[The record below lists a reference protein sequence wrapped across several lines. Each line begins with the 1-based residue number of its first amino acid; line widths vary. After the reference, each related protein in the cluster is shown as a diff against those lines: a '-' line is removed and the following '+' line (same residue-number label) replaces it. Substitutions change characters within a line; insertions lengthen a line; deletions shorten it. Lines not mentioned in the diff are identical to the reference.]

1 MYKRQAQ
8 AVIYA
13 SASDP
18 LIGEELFAGGAY
30 LGAGK
35 IHLASISAQDIVRW
49 IIIVVILGGVILN
62 FLGID
67 SFIESILAG
76 SM

>member
-1 MYKRQAQ
+1 
-8 AVIYA
+8 VIYA

-35 IHLASISAQDIVRW
+35 MHEASISAQDVIRW
-49 IIIVVILGGVILN
+49 IIIVIIIGSVVLN
-62 FLGID
+62 FLGIN
-67 SFIESILAG
+67 SFIEVILAG
-76 SM
+76 